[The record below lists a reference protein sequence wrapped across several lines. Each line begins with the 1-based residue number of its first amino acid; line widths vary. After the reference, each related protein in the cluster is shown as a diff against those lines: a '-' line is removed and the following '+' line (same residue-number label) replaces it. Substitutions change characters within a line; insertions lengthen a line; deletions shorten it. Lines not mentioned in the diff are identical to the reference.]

1 MFFSISIRFRLF
13 YRTNDFEAHSLV
25 DFDFFLS
32 QIAEKIYDELE
43 TPTECRKN
51 FKKCKLCGGTELMNE
66 KLVVSDTASAGGGA
80 NGVGTGG
87 GATSMSSPATSSVIF
102 RSISFRREFI
112 VPTALEPCMS
122 SINACFTC
130 PQTCC
135 RVEIQLLQLSPFIHA
150 QVVVIKLLEVF
161 FALLPLS
168 F

>member
-1 MFFSISIRFRLF
+1 MTIKYVICFSVFQSVSDSFTALMILRL
-13 YRTNDFEAHSLV
+13 THWLILI
-25 DFDFFLS
+25 FFLS

-102 RSISFRREFI
+102 RSISFRREYCTNCSGAMH
-112 VPTALEPCMS
+112 V
-122 SINACFTC
+122 IN
-130 PQTCC
+130 
-135 RVEIQLLQLSPFIHA
+135 
-150 QVVVIKLLEVF
+150 
-161 FALLPLS
+161 
-168 F
+168 